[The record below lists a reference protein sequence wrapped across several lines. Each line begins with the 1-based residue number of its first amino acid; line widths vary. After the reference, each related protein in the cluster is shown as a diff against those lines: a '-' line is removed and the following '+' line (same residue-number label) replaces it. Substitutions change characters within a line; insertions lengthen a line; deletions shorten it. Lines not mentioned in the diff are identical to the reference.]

1 MAQIPMGGFA
11 QAQVT
16 PQAQQSRLDTRSLST
31 GQGAASLAR
40 GIDDMGDAL
49 MGIALQNRQEAEK
62 IAVAEAQVALQRR
75 TNEVGAVLAEWSDEA
90 ARPGYDLEKADED
103 LTSRLR
109 GLPVPEIK
117 GLSQDRQ
124 IIFSGSIENMNAD
137 VLAKARQYKAKVYG
151 DRAQLVFA
159 EGQDA
164 LGAAAIDPAQ
174 DIDVLYKRADAIGI
188 GAGQFL
194 PQDVVGARVRQTKEA
209 ISGARVGAILAGA
222 NSVEA
227 LNELEKD
234 LAGGR
239 YVLDGPKVATYLG
252 IIANNRNTIERSL
265 EAKADKRD
273 RTAERAVTKLQ
284 EWGSTGLPP
293 KPEAVIDLLEKTK
306 GTEFEADANMAAQVI
321 NLNKDYYT
329 KPLAEAEAEVSDF
342 KVFARRAPTSGPGF
356 MKRAMTAASGI
367 VAERKKLAQSYPV
380 EAMLSDSGV
389 RHEPLELTDGN
400 KLTAQIEDRLDAV
413 AAYRKQ
419 QGIAGIPDNPFTMAE
434 QAQIAELMAKP
445 GNEQSRIFLMG
456 AVARA
461 SGSPPVFRQAMAS
474 VKQDSPLNYAIGEL
488 LMMAPRGGN
497 RVAGMIYKGQQVME
511 AKAVPLPEPEAMR
524 QHYAEQVGTA
534 LSPTSEEY
542 ANGFMRFQR
551 LYAAEATAD
560 MGKEIDPDLATRAF
574 GLATGGVVDFRGS
587 SVVPPWGMRGN
598 EFRAKA
604 TEAAAVAAKPY
615 GFDASEDKLEPRP
628 DYNGQYYLVNEDGE
642 VRTRPAT
649 AAELKSRPDIKRYAI
664 VVKVK

>member
-49 MGIALQNRQEAEK
+49 MGMALQDKQEAEK

-75 TNEVGAVLAEWSDEA
+75 TNEVGTVLAEWSDEA
-90 ARPGYDLEKADED
+90 GRPGYDLEKSDED
-103 LTSRLR
+103 LTARLR
-109 GLPVPEIK
+109 GLPTPEIK

-137 VLAKARQYKAKVYG
+137 ALSKARAYKGKVYG
-151 DRAQLVFA
+151 DRAELVFA
-159 EGQDA
+159 QGQDA

-174 DIDVLYKRADAIGI
+174 DIDVLYQRADAIGL

-194 PQDVVGARVRQTKEA
+194 PQDVVGAKVRQTKEA
-209 ISGARVGAILAGA
+209 ISGARVGTILAGA

-239 YVLDGPKVATYLG
+239 YVLDGPKVATYMG
-252 IIANNRNTIERSL
+252 TIASKRNEIENKLRVAA
-265 EAKADKRD
+265 EKRD
-273 RTAERAVTKLQ
+273 RTAERAVGTLQ

-293 KPEAVIDLLEKTK
+293 KPEAVIDLLGKTK
-306 GTEFEADANMAAQVI
+306 GTEFEADGLMAAQVI

-329 KPLAEAEAEVSDF
+329 KPLAEAEAELASSERYA
-342 KVFARRAPTSGPGF
+342 KRTPSGDPAF
-356 MKRAMTAASGI
+356 VKRAMTAASGI
-367 VAERKKLAQSYPV
+367 VAERKKLAQTYPI
-380 EAMLSDSGV
+380 EAMLRDSGV
-389 RHEPLELTDGN
+389 RHEPLELKDGN
-400 KLTAQIEDRLDAV
+400 KLAAQIEDRLDSL
-413 AAYRKQ
+413 AAYRKR
-419 QGIAGIPDNPFTMAE
+419 QGIAGIPDNPFDMAE
-434 QAQIAELMAKP
+434 QTQIAEFIAKP
-445 GNEQSRIFLMG
+445 GNEQARIFLMG

-461 SGSPPVFRQAMAS
+461 SGSAPVFRQAMAS
-474 VKQDSPLNYAIGEL
+474 VKQNSPLNYAIGEL
-488 LMMAPRGGN
+488 LLIAPRGGD

-511 AKAVPLPEPEAMR
+511 SKAVPLPAPEAMR
-524 QHYAEQVGTA
+524 QYYAEQVGSA

-551 LYAAEATAD
+551 LYAAEATPD
-560 MGKEIDPDLATRAF
+560 MGKDIDPDAGIRAF